1 MARNASSPVLALFLA
16 LSLAVPAAAS
26 RDFAYRAGD
35 PSQPYIPQTGP
46 SAPTSATWYKPLSGT
61 WHLQKGKDQAFQ
73 VDVPGCWPSGE
84 GAITLSTT
92 FRIPEEYQ
100 DRHLHLVFWGAR
112 RHLSIKVNGR
122 LVEAWDA
129 DWPTFDV
136 ELPRWLLR
144 FDRPNDLEVEVHDE
158 LSARQSIPLKPKLY
172 DSVPYSGLFSD
183 VAFVAGPT
191 IGVEDL
197 DWDVRLRDNYSVAD
211 WTISFSLRNHRN
223 ANIDS
228 VVVQQLSVR
237 GEWVSPDGQSKGH
250 SEPISITI
258 DAVERIQGEVHGSIE
273 HPRLWTIEDPNLYS
287 FRLVFQQ
294 KDSLWSIPLRF
305 GLNEFRWEPEGVLL
319 NGKRIQIR
327 GVDLRQETFQH
338 GIALTTDEV
347 RADLE
352 RIRNL
357 GFNLVRVVGDPPHP
371 STTRICD
378 ELGLLLVPQ
387 LGLRGVPET
396 IFHFA
401 PFHDR
406 LSKMLTAMVRRE
418 GMHPCVAAWGLISW
432 APPTDA
438 VVADI
443 GQLAEGISKLDK
455 RPLMVGFAI
464 NGSRDLP
471 DHVVGVAERSPYL
484 IFEPLPP
491 MRSRAEPWLIG
502 GLGSFATRQNLAE
515 DSIRGQVRQ
524 SDALLHQL
532 KAARAMPSAGFII
545 DGYADRFSALPML
558 VAGGER
564 LNNEIARGL
573 MTSDREKRIAW
584 QKVGDAMGQLRIEAP
599 TLEMPQPEFPII
611 FPLATMAVGGFL
623 LLMMRQNNVFRHN
636 LQRMFAHTHGFFVD
650 IRDKRYFQSGQTFLV
665 ALLYSAGSAIFEAGW
680 LHHSR
685 SDFGLDYL
693 LTLVVPFFQVKA
705 RLVEW
710 AWQPLQG
717 ILAFTLINYL
727 GLVLLAF
734 LLRVMSI
741 PFRGSLSMK
750 QTFSLVAWASTNFL
764 LLIPLGLIH
773 YRFLDFNWFL
783 PALLFVCAIFFF
795 WFLARIVSMIRI
807 GYRVTIQTAWMIF
820 LFMIVM
826 LAGTALLLYRSGYAM
841 PEYLDFYAHVISPW
855 VRG

>member
-1 MARNASSPVLALFLA
+1 MARKASSPVLALFLA
-16 LSLAVPAAAS
+16 LVLAVPVAAS

-46 SAPTSATWYKPLSGT
+46 FAPTSATWYKPLSGT

-84 GAITLSTT
+84 GVVTLSTT
-92 FRIPEEYQ
+92 FRIPEEFQ
-100 DRHLHLVFWGAR
+100 NRHLHLVFWGAR

-144 FDRPNDLEVEVHDE
+144 FDRPNDLEVEVNDE

-172 DSVPYSGLFSD
+172 DPIPYSGLFSD
-183 VAFVAGPT
+183 VALVAGPNV
-191 IGVEDL
+191 GVEDL
-197 DWDVRLRDNYSVAD
+197 DWGVRFKDNYSTAD
-211 WTISFSLRNHRN
+211 WTISFSLHNFRN

-228 VVVQQLSVR
+228 VVAQKLSVHA
-237 GEWVSPDGQSKGH
+237 EWVSPDGLTKGR
-250 SEPISITI
+250 SEPFNVTI
-258 DAVERIQGEVHGSIE
+258 DAVERIQGEVRGTIE
-273 HPRLWTIEDPNLYS
+273 HAKLWTMDDPNLYN

-294 KDSLWSIPLRF
+294 QDSTWFIPLQF
-305 GLNEFRWEPEGVLL
+305 GLNEIKWEPEGVLL

-327 GVDLRQETFQH
+327 GIDLRQETSAH

-347 RADLE
+347 RSDLE

-357 GFNLVRVVGDPPHP
+357 GFNLVRIIGAPPHP
-371 STTRICD
+371 STSHICD

-396 IFHFA
+396 IFRFG

-406 LSKMLTAMVRRE
+406 LSKMLTSMVRRE
-418 GMHPCVAAWGLISW
+418 GMHPSIAAWGLISW
-432 APPTDA
+432 APPTEA
-438 VVADI
+438 MVNDI
-443 GQLAEGISKLDK
+443 GQLASGINKIDQ
-455 RPLMVGFAI
+455 RPLMAGFAV
-464 NGSRDLP
+464 NGSLELP

-484 IFEPLPP
+484 TYKPLTP

-502 GLGSFATRQNLAE
+502 GLGSFATRQSLAE

-545 DGYADRFSALPML
+545 DAYADRFSALPML
-558 VAGGER
+558 IAGGER
-564 LNNEIARGL
+564 QNNEIARGL
-573 MTSDREKRIAW
+573 MTGSREKRIAW

-650 IRDKRYFQSGQTFLV
+650 IRDKRYFQSGQTFIV
-665 ALLYSAGSAIFEAGW
+665 AFLYSASIAIMEAGW

-685 SDFGLDYL
+685 SDFSLDYL
-693 LTLVVPFFQVKA
+693 LTLVIPFPQVKA

-717 ILAFTLINYL
+717 ILAFTLINFI

-734 LLRVMSI
+734 LLRIISI

-750 QTFSLVAWASTNFL
+750 QTFSLVAWASTNYL
-764 LLIPLGLIH
+764 MLIPLSLIH
-773 YRFLDFNWFL
+773 YRFLDFNWFVL
-783 PALLFVCAIFFF
+783 ATLVLYGLFTI

-807 GYRVTIQTAWMIF
+807 GYRVTIQTAWVIF
-820 LFMIVM
+820 LFMV
-826 LAGTALLLYRSGYAM
+826 LLLSGTALVLYRSGYAM
-841 PEYLDFYAHVISPW
+841 PDYIEYYSNVISPW
-855 VRG
+855 VSG